1 MLTCPMCKKPLRG
14 MTREC
19 PGCRTDLSL
28 LVDYAGALHE
38 GLARAEM
45 LTRSG
50 ELGEAVW
57 SYLEVLEIDPDSPI
71 ARRQVGQVVAAVR
84 QFDEHAPGRRW
95 GRHVRGRAL
104 GWGEFGWFGVAVCL
118 ILVLAAL
125 VIGFILGHRSVVA
138 EPSDPMSYITD
149 SPRHCAFS
157 ELTVCRRTL

>member
-1 MLTCPMCKKPLRG
+1 M
-14 MTREC
+14 REC

-28 LVDYAGALHE
+28 LVDYAGALYE

-45 LTRSG
+45 QTRAG

-71 ARRQVGQVVAAVR
+71 ARRQVGQVVTAVR

-95 GRHVRGRAL
+95 GKHVRLKAL
-104 GWGEFGWFGVAVCL
+104 GSGEIGWLAVAVCL

-125 VIGFILGHRSVVA
+125 VVGFLLGRHSAVA
-138 EPSDPMSYITD
+138 VSSDPVSSITD
-149 SPRHCAFS
+149 SPRP
-157 ELTVCRRTL
+157 